1 MIVHLLKPALRCADV
16 HEVAL
21 RQQEWQMEHE
31 GRTVYPVWTS
41 RKPTREND
49 LIDGGSV
56 FWIVKGL
63 VQCRQSIWD
72 IIDYQDEGDEKPS
85 FLILC
90 DPQLIR
96 TQGLPRKPFQGWRY
110 LTPDKAPPDIGP
122 LDVTEERPPAEME
135 KALREAGLL

>member
-1 MIVHLLKPALRCADV
+1 
-16 HEVAL
+16 
-21 RQQEWQMEHE
+21 MEHE